1 MKRVVERL
9 MRLALPVAL
18 ATAAA
23 AAAAQA
29 PVKIGVLM
37 PTKSLVGKQGTQGA
51 QLAAEMINADGG
63 ILGGRRV
70 ELVIYDTNFQPN
82 EGVAAAQ
89 RLISQDG
96 VKVIAG
102 EISSTVALAVLQV
115 ARSTGTLFVAAV
127 PKHPDVTKS
136 GYDRAFRLN
145 STTAMDAEFDA
156 VLKEEVKPER
166 VVVIAENSDFG
177 RLTIDNMKK
186 LFGPR
191 LVLGE
196 TYEMNQS
203 DFTTLVTKA
212 RGTGADLLC
221 VAGSNMEQ
229 YGSVLR
235 TAEELRF
242 GAKRCLMPG
251 ILNSRGVQIAG
262 RAAEGAMSADIYV
275 PSLDTPLNRRF
286 VSAYEARFKETP
298 EKIEVLGF
306 ESVWLAAQ
314 AMARAGTAEDMARV
328 AQALRAGTW
337 TSPRGE
343 VRFDASGQA
352 SSGPLIRLTVKDG
365 RIVPQR

>member
-1 MKRVVERL
+1 MTRVFDRL
-9 MRLALPVAL
+9 MRAALPMAVAL
-18 ATAAA
+18 FSTTAT
-23 AAAAQA
+23 AQA
-29 PVKIGVLM
+29 PVKVGVLM
-37 PTKSLVGKQGTQGA
+37 PTKSLVGKQGMQGA
-51 QLAAEMINADGG
+51 QLAAELINADGG
-63 ILGGRRV
+63 ILGGRKV

-89 RLISQDG
+89 RLIAQDG

-115 ARSTGTLFVAAV
+115 TRSTGTLFVAAV

-136 GYDRAFRLN
+136 GYDRVFRLN

-156 VLKEEVKPER
+156 VLKNEVKPER

-177 RLTIDNMKK
+177 RLTVDNMRK
-186 LFGPR
+186 LFGPQ
-191 LVLGE
+191 LAMGE

-203 DFTTLVTKA
+203 DFSTLVTKA
-212 RGTGADLLC
+212 RGTGADLMC

-229 YGSVLR
+229 YGSILR
-235 TAEELRF
+235 TAEEMRF

-262 RAAEGAMSADIYV
+262 RAAEGVFSADIYV

-298 EKIEVLGF
+298 EKIEALGF

-314 AMARAGTAEDMARV
+314 AMDKAGTADDMGKV
-328 AQALRAGTW
+328 AQTLRADAW
-337 TSPRGE
+337 TTPRGV
-343 VRFDASGQA
+343 VRFDGAGQA
-352 SSGPLIRLTVKDG
+352 SSGNLIRLVVKDG
-365 RIVPQR
+365 KIVPQK